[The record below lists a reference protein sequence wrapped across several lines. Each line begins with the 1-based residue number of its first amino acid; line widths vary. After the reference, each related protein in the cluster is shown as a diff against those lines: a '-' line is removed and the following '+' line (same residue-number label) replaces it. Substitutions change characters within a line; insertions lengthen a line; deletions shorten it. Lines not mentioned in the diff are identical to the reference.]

1 MRRPKEAFKQVY
13 PDENPVN
20 NISIKERDMKRI
32 ICVVL
37 IVMMSTIAVFAG
49 GGGQQAA
56 SGGQKQLTIAGIYKS
71 GDQSWF
77 LTEGKGAQSVVE
89 AAGGKWMYM
98 DTKLDAAT
106 YIQLIDTCI
115 AQKVDG
121 IVTCTPDQNL
131 SQAVIKKLKEAGI
144 PVVAVDDALQD
155 ENGNLLAPWVGID
168 AYNIGLQSG
177 KTGVEF
183 MQKNN
188 LANDPAFGILLLTV
202 DTVSSCVPRTE
213 AQLKSVKDAFPNF
226 PDSRI
231 WRADSDGTT
240 ERANVVASA
249 VITGH
254 PEIKKWLVFAIND
267 EGAQGGT
274 RALEAAGL
282 TYETGSL
289 AIGFGGYLAPDE
301 FAKPSSPFKAAVYF
315 SATDVGRI
323 SAQALIDYI
332 RSGKPIPERQAV
344 PARTI
349 VPGDDLKAIMPE
361 YF

>member
-1 MRRPKEAFKQVY
+1 
-13 PDENPVN
+13 
-20 NISIKERDMKRI
+20 MKKI
-32 ICVVL
+32 ICVSLVL
-37 IVMMSTIAVFAG
+37 LMTVGVAFAG
-49 GGGQQAA
+49 GGGQRAA
-56 SGGQKQLTIAGIYKS
+56 SDGQKQLTIAGIYKS

-89 AAGGKWMYM
+89 SVGGKWMYM

-106 YIQLIDTCI
+106 YIQLVDTCI

-121 IVTCTPDQNL
+121 IITCTPDQNL
-131 SQAVIKKLKEAGI
+131 SQAVVTKLKEAGI

-155 ENGNLLAPWVGID
+155 ERGNLLAPWVGID

-188 LANDPAFGILLLTV
+188 LANDPSFGILLLTV

-213 AQLKSVKDAFPNF
+213 AQLKSIKDAFPKF
-226 PDSRI
+226 PDSKI

-240 ERANVVASA
+240 ERANVVAAA

-267 EGAQGGT
+267 EGAQGGA

-282 TYETGSL
+282 TYQTGSL
-289 AIGFGGYLAPDE
+289 VIGFGGYLAPDE
-301 FAKPSSPFKAAVYF
+301 FAKPDSPFKAAVYF
-315 SATDVGRI
+315 SATDVGKM

-332 RSGKPIPERQAV
+332 KNGKPIPERQAV
-344 PARTI
+344 SARTI
-349 VPGDDLKAIMPE
+349 VPGDDLRSIMPE

>member
-1 MRRPKEAFKQVY
+1 
-13 PDENPVN
+13 
-20 NISIKERDMKRI
+20 MKKI
-32 ICVVL
+32 MCVLLVL
-37 IVMMSTIAVFAG
+37 MLAAGAAFAG
-49 GGGQQAA
+49 GGKQQSA

-71 GDQSWF
+71 GDQAWF
-77 LTEGKGAQSVVE
+77 LTEGKGAQGVVE

-98 DTKLDAAT
+98 DAKINDAAT

-121 IVTCTPDQNL
+121 IVTCPPDQNL
-131 SQAVIKKLKEAGI
+131 SPAVVAKLKEAGI
-144 PVVAVDDALQD
+144 PVIAVDDALQD
-155 ENGNLLAPWVGID
+155 ESGKLLAPWVGID
-168 AYNIGLQSG
+168 AYNIGLESG

-183 MQKNN
+183 VQKNN
-188 LANDPAFGILLLTV
+188 LANDPAFGVLLLTV

-213 AQLKSVKDAFPNF
+213 AQLKSIKDAFPGF

-240 ERANVVASA
+240 ERANVVATA

-267 EGAQGGT
+267 EGAQGGA

-282 TYETGSL
+282 TYESGSL
-289 AIGFGGYLAPDE
+289 VIGFGGYLAPDE

-315 SATDVGRI
+315 SATDVGKM
-323 SAQALIDYI
+323 SAQSLLDFIKN
-332 RSGKPIPERQAV
+332 GKPIPERQAV
-344 PARTI
+344 SARTI
-349 VPGDDLKAIMPE
+349 LPGDDLRAIMPE

>member
-1 MRRPKEAFKQVY
+1 L
-13 PDENPVN
+13 
-20 NISIKERDMKRI
+20 IKEKEMKKI
-32 ICVVL
+32 ICALLVL
-37 IVMMSTIAVFAG
+37 AAASGLVFAG
-49 GGGQQAA
+49 GGKQQSA

-71 GDQSWF
+71 GDQAWF
-77 LTEGKGAQSVVE
+77 LTEGKGAQGVVE

-131 SQAVIKKLKEAGI
+131 SQAAVTKLKQAGI

-183 MQKNN
+183 IQKNN
-188 LANDPAFGILLLTV
+188 LANDSSFGILLLTV

-213 AQLKSVKDAFPNF
+213 AQLKSIKDAFPGF
-226 PDSRI
+226 SDSRI

-240 ERANVVASA
+240 ERANVGATA

-267 EGAQGGT
+267 ETAQGGA

-315 SATDVGRI
+315 SATDVGKM
-323 SAQALIDYI
+323 SAQALLDFIK
-332 RSGKPIPERQAV
+332 SGKPIPERQAV
-344 PARTI
+344 SARTI
-349 VPGDDLKAIMPE
+349 VPGDDLRSIMPE

>member
-1 MRRPKEAFKQVY
+1 MKKIVY
-13 PDENPVN
+13 TLL
-20 NISIKERDMKRI
+20 
-32 ICVVL
+32 VL
-37 IVMMSTIAVFAG
+37 LLTAGVVFAG
-49 GGGQQAA
+49 GGQQSA

-71 GDQSWF
+71 GDQAWF
-77 LTEGKGAQSVVE
+77 LTEGKGAQGVVE

-98 DTKLDAAT
+98 DAKINDAAT

-121 IVTCTPDQNL
+121 IVTCPPDQNL
-131 SQAVIKKLKEAGI
+131 SPAVVAKLKEAGI
-144 PVVAVDDALQD
+144 PVIAVDDALQD
-155 ENGNLLAPWVGID
+155 ESGRLLAPWVGID

-188 LANDPAFGILLLTV
+188 LANDTTFGVLLLTV

-213 AQLKSVKDAFPNF
+213 AQLKSVKDAFPSF
-226 PDSRI
+226 PDARI
-231 WRADSDGTT
+231 WRSDSDGTT
-240 ERANVVASA
+240 ERANVGATA

-267 EGAQGGT
+267 ETAQGGA

-315 SATDVGRI
+315 SATDVGKM
-323 SAQALIDYI
+323 SAQALLDFIN
-332 RSGKPIPERQAV
+332 SGKPIPERQAV
-344 PARTI
+344 SARTI
-349 VPGDDLKAIMPE
+349 VPGDDLRAIMPE